1 MNRRLL
7 IAAFAC
13 LCFFAVSCKVSP
25 GRERLYDFSPL
36 DSLIRGWVDK
46 GYYPGASIC
55 VVKNDSVI
63 FRKDYGGYTPDTKVY
78 VASAG
83 KWVAATVIGAVVDRT
98 DLGWEDPVEKWL
110 PEFKG
115 DAKGK
120 ILLRQLLS
128 HTSGVRP
135 YLPEPR
141 IDNYNHLDSAI
152 VEILPLDTV
161 FAPGSRFEYGGLA
174 MQIAG
179 RMAEK
184 AAGKEFETLF
194 QELLAQPLGM
204 KSSHFTPV
212 NTEGGHAPMLGGGL
226 CTTLNNYMRFLSM
239 VYHDGTYEGK
249 RIVSAETVKEMQAD
263 QVRGAA
269 IPSDN
274 YVMKGLG
281 QSHNGIYGLGEWRE
295 LVDKKTGEAFQ
306 ISSPGWAGAYPWLN
320 KRDKV
325 YGFFIAHVAGSSV
338 KEDGFSSFFGS
349 PVISR
354 TVSEIVKGNPSVVKQ
369 GRIQVGNGSL
379 YYEEAGRGEPL
390 IFVHGHSLDHRMW
403 DGQFS
408 VFAKN
413 YRVIRYDLRGYGVS
427 SPQTEDYQFT
437 HAEDLVALMDSLHIR
452 KAHIVGLSLGG
463 FVTADMLAYFPE
475 RMLSAFLA
483 SGNIRKSK
491 GPSRPMTK
499 EEVVKRDKEIA
510 ALKKKGVDVMKREWF
525 EGLMKSGGSR
535 RERMRAPLWRMIDE
549 WDAWQPLHKEVRV
562 VAGLDA
568 IERLKRSHPDVPAL
582 IVEGHSPD
590 NRFSKKPQIL
600 DYLPNGKLKVIEDCG
615 HMMNME
621 RPEEFN
627 AVLEEFLINIERL
640 K

>member
-1 MNRRLL
+1 MNSRLL

-46 GYYPGASIC
+46 GYYPGVSVC
-55 VVKNDSVI
+55 VVKNDSVV

-83 KWVAATVIGAVVDRT
+83 KWVAATVVGAVVDRT

-115 DAKGK
+115 DSKGK
-120 ILLRQLLS
+120 ILLLQLLS

-226 CTTLNNYMRFLSM
+226 CTTLNDYMRFLSM

-249 RIVSAETVKEMQAD
+249 RIVSAETVKKMQAD

-499 EEVVKRDKEIA
+499 EEAVKRDEEIA

-535 RERMRAPLWRMIDE
+535 RERMREPLWRMIDE